1 MTYRAR
7 PYPRITKEMPPHKRK
22 PRPQVRSREHLS
34 FIRQLPCV
42 RCGCVPSQPAHVRT
56 GTDGAAG
63 VTPSDRYTVP
73 LCAICHLQHQHV
85 VGELTF
91 WAELG
96 IDPLDL
102 AFALWEKSGDL
113 AAGERLIFRT
123 QQSILLKRYATRA
136 RKPI

>member
-1 MTYRAR
+1 MR
-7 PYPRITKEMPPHKRK
+7 PPRIDKKTLPHKPK
-22 PRPQVRSREHLS
+22 PRPQVRSRGHQS

-42 RCGCVPSQPAHVRT
+42 RCGRVPSQQAHVRT
-56 GTDGAAG
+56 GTDGAGG

-123 QQSILLKRYATRA
+123 QQSILLKRYATIA